1 LSWPQWNL
9 SDFVMVIAGLA
20 ASVALFGVEPTTVLF
35 VLLLPVV
42 LARPSWPLTIS
53 AWLVAIGPPV
63 LLILTHYVGWG
74 VLWYQ
79 EGARPTSISRPYIL
93 NVHNT
98 CEMRAVL
105 SVIGIAGMGIIYSL
119 PVSIAIAWVRI
130 IRSWRRGLSIW
141 VGARPVFALPL
152 VWLVALLI
160 LLCGP
165 KEIAD
170 WFID

>member
-9 SDFVMVIAGLA
+9 GDIALAIAGLA
-20 ASVALFGVEPTTVLF
+20 VSFALFGVERTAIGF
-35 VLLLPVV
+35 VLLVPLV

-53 AWLVAIGPPV
+53 AWVVAIGPPA

-74 VLWYQ
+74 ILWYQ
-79 EGARPTSISRPYIL
+79 EGARPTSISEPYIL

-105 SVIGIAGMGIIYSL
+105 SVIEIAGMGIIYSL
-119 PVSIAIAWVRI
+119 PMSIAIAWVRI
-130 IRSWRRGLSIW
+130 IRSWRRGLPIR
-141 VGARPVFALPL
+141 VGARPVLALPL

-160 LLCGP
+160 LVLRSQG
-165 KEIAD
+165 D
-170 WFID
+170 R